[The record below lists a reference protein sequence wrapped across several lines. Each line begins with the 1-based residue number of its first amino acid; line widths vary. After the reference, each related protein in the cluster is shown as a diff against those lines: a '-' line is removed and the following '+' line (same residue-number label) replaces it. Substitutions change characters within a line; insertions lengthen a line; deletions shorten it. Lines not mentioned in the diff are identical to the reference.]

1 MLNKLTSR
9 KFWLAVA
16 AFLASIGGSITGI
29 VTDQEW
35 VTVFGMICTMLSAAI
50 YAASEAYVDGA
61 SAKSNTTS
69 TTTTTNVNANTSNN
83 ETVKKVLESTAPV
96 VAVTET
102 KTDEI
107 KVGGTQ

>member
-16 AFLASIGGSITGI
+16 AFLASIGGSITGL
-29 VTDQEW
+29 VTDQQW
-35 VTVFGMICTMLSAAI
+35 VAAVGLICTMLSAAI

-61 SAKSNTTS
+61 SAKANTTS

-83 ETVKKVLESTAPV
+83 ETVKKVLESTTPA
-96 VAVTET
+96 VAVAEA

-107 KVGGTQ
+107 KVGGTA